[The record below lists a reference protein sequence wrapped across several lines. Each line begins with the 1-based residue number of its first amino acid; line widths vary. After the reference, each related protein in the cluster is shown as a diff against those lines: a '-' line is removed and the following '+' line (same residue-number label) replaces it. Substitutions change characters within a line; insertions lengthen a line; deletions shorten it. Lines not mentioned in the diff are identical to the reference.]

1 MRVWIK
7 RGVNIC
13 LSRIACLAAGA
24 FNFFV
29 NSFWFGTILSQL
41 FCWILSRYLANLPLN
56 WTSLFISFNQQK
68 LHIPLLNSD
77 TPNLMA
83 SFAFFGIAFPSLPWV
98 KKREPNT
105 YRRLTGFVSFL
116 LWRHSGSFKVDWLLP
131 LPCARK
137 EADVVGRLVG
147 VPPLVDEKATKQAVL
162 ERISSVSLIHIAAY
176 GNAERGEIALSPFL
190 LPTVETPSHH
200 RKLTCW
206 QWPMSHKWESEPNW
220 WYLAAVTVE
229 VET

>member
-1 MRVWIK
+1 MFK
-7 RGVNIC
+7 QNC
-13 LSRIACLAAGA
+13 MLSRGCFQFLCEFVLIWNYSVPIVLLNLIEIFSQSPLELNKFVYFIQSAKTSYSSFEQWYAKLNGIFCILRNCISFAALSEKEGAQYLSETHRIRVIPSLTTLRIIQGWLAAA
-24 FNFFV
+24 
-29 NSFWFGTILSQL
+29 
-41 FCWILSRYLANLPLN
+41 
-56 WTSLFISFNQQK
+56 
-68 LHIPLLNSD
+68 
-77 TPNLMA
+77 
-83 SFAFFGIAFPSLPWV
+83 IAI
-98 KKREPNT
+98 
-105 YRRLTGFVSFL
+105 
-116 LWRHSGSFKVDWLLP
+116 
-131 LPCARK
+131 

-190 LPTVETPSHH
+190 LPTVETPSRH